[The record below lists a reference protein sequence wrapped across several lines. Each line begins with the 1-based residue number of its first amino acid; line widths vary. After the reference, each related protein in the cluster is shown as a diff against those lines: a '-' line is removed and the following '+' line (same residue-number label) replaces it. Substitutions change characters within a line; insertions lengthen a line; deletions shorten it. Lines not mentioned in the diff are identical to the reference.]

1 MLLHVLRYLNCNSEA
16 LNIRIG
22 GLYGY
27 LIQTASRSLIVF
39 HNIWSAE
46 HVTSSDRNSVILPKA
61 GFSVTFMIR
70 IVFYFEMNSVSL

>member
-1 MLLHVLRYLNCNSEA
+1 MLLHILRYLNCNSEA

-46 HVTSSDRNSVILPKA
+46 HVTSSDRNSVILPKV